1 MKRISINVKP
11 RDAAGIRRGR
21 ALRRQGVIPAVV
33 YGAERPTVPVAVDEK
48 DFRGVLR
55 TGSSKAIIDLKVE
68 GGGEETL
75 AIIKEIQYD
84 PLGEEIQHIDFFRI
98 TAGKPIQVTIPITAT
113 GRSEGEK
120 EGGVVE
126 HLIREVRIEC
136 LPADIP
142 ESITFDLSALG
153 LGESLHLKDVAP
165 PPAVAFLDPPDTA
178 LVVVKAPRMA
188 RAEILEEEKAAA
200 LAAEAAAAAGGEEA
214 AAEKAPGTEGGKTER
229 PPK

>member
-1 MKRISINVKP
+1 MNVK
-11 RDAAGIRRGR
+11 RREATGKRHGR

-33 YGAERPTVPVAVDEK
+33 YGAEQPNVPVVVDEK
-48 DFRGVLR
+48 DFRAVLR

-68 GGGEETL
+68 GAGEDTL

-84 PLGEEIQHIDFFRI
+84 ALGDEIQHIDFLRV

-120 EGGVVE
+120 EGGIVE
-126 HLIREVRIEC
+126 HLTREVRVEC

-142 ESITFDLSALG
+142 ENVTFDLSPLG

-165 PPAVAFLDPPDTA
+165 PPGVTFLEPADTA
-178 LVVVKAPRMA
+178 LVVVKPPRMA
-188 RAEILEEEKAAA
+188 RAVTAEE
-200 LAAEAAAAAGGEEA
+200 EAAAAAAAEKPEGEEA
-214 AAEKAPGTEGGKTER
+214 EPAEGEAPSEENSS
-229 PPK
+229 

>member
-1 MKRISINVKP
+1 MNVK
-11 RDAAGIRRGR
+11 RREATGKRHGR

-33 YGAERPTVPVAVDEK
+33 YGAERPNVPVAVDEK
-48 DFRGVLR
+48 DFRAVLR

-68 GGGEETL
+68 GDREDTL

-84 PLGEEIQHIDFFRI
+84 ALGDEIQHIDFFRV

-120 EGGVVE
+120 EGGIVE
-126 HLIREVRIEC
+126 HLTREVRIEC
-136 LPADIP
+136 LPRDIP
-142 ESITFDLSALG
+142 ENVTFDLSPLG

-165 PPAVAFLDPPDTA
+165 PPGVTFLDAADTA

-188 RAEILEEEKAAA
+188 RAVTVEEE
-200 LAAEAAAAAGGEEA
+200 AAEAAAEKPEGEEA
-214 AAEKAPGTEGGKTER
+214 EAAEEEAPSEENS
-229 PPK
+229 P